1 VAKAIDICE
10 DATRLVKAIIAFL
23 IGSASVGLAFQA
35 KHDVNMM
42 MRMITHH
49 TGIVAFL
56 SNFFTIGFG
65 FMYIVNVGCVIYTL
79 IGLSCIRNCIFR
91 ERQNETTKCR
101 AIQCCLGPCCATYQ
115 QSMVAISLCIQV
127 GLSYC
132 YLLFGVFLG
141 MLLGMCHGGN
151 AVVSSFQGL
160 LDTYHSRNSYQAGSF
175 SPMNWLMNINVEKYC
190 DATRGMDAAAM
201 QCFTGCLLS
210 VVSQTLMI
218 MVISEEKGRIE
229 GTMAEGDMLQA
240 RSKRPR
246 GKGDA
251 KRDYSDSES
260 SSESD
265 NEPDPLARY
274 RQQGPA
280 YGGRNYKTA
289 GYH

>member
-1 VAKAIDICE
+1 
-10 DATRLVKAIIAFL
+10 
-23 IGSASVGLAFQA
+23 
-35 KHDVNMM
+35 
-42 MRMITHH
+42 
-49 TGIVAFL
+49 
-56 SNFFTIGFG
+56 
-65 FMYIVNVGCVIYTL
+65 
-79 IGLSCIRNCIFR
+79 
-91 ERQNETTKCR
+91 
-101 AIQCCLGPCCATYQ
+101 
-115 QSMVAISLCIQV
+115 
-127 GLSYC
+127 
-132 YLLFGVFLG
+132 
-141 MLLGMCHGGN
+141 
-151 AVVSSFQGL
+151 
-160 LDTYHSRNSYQAGSF
+160 
-175 SPMNWLMNINVEKYC
+175 MNINVEKYC